1 MGDETPEIVG
11 RLTYP
16 GDVRNAQPM
25 IYESPRHGLVR
36 PVVATYDEAADKTI
50 VEFATVSQ

>member
-1 MGDETPEIVG
+1 MGDEAPEIVG

-16 GDVRNAQPM
+16 GDVRRAAPM

-36 PVVATYDEAADKTI
+36 PVVATYDEDADKTL
-50 VEFATVSQ
+50 VEFAAVGQ